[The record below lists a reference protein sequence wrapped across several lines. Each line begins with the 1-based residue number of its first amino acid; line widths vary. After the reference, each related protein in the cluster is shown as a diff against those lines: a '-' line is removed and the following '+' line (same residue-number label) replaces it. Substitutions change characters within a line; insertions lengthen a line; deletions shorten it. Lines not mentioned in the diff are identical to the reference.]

1 MAYFNY
7 NRRKSSVAQ
16 IGDTPMG
23 GENPIRIQSMANVST
38 MDTEAA
44 VAQAIRMIEAGAE
57 YVRFTAQGEREARNL
72 GEIRKQLNEQG
83 YTTPLVADIHFNP
96 RAADAAAGEVEK
108 VRINPG
114 NYVDKVKTFS
124 HLEYTD
130 EEYAAEIEKIRE
142 RFVPFLNICKA
153 HGTAIRI
160 GVNHGSLS
168 DRIMSR
174 YGDTPEGM
182 VASCMEFLRICRE
195 ENFPDVVISIKAS
208 NTVVMVRTVRL
219 LVRTMEAENMH
230 YPLHLGVTEAGD
242 GEDGRIKSAVGIG
255 TLLCDG
261 IGDTI
266 RVSLSEDPEAEMPV
280 ARKLVDY
287 IREREN
293 HRPIEASMAP
303 GFDTVA
309 TSRRISRVVEG
320 IGGTF
325 SPVVISDRS
334 ERGF

>member
-130 EEYAAEIEKIRE
+130 CLLYTSDAA
-142 RFVPFLNICKA
+142 
-153 HGTAIRI
+153 
-160 GVNHGSLS
+160 
-168 DRIMSR
+168 D
-174 YGDTPEGM
+174 D
-182 VASCMEFLRICRE
+182 
-195 ENFPDVVISIKAS
+195 
-208 NTVVMVRTVRL
+208 
-219 LVRTMEAENMH
+219 
-230 YPLHLGVTEAGD
+230 
-242 GEDGRIKSAVGIG
+242 
-255 TLLCDG
+255 
-261 IGDTI
+261 
-266 RVSLSEDPEAEMPV
+266 
-280 ARKLVDY
+280 
-287 IREREN
+287 
-293 HRPIEASMAP
+293 
-303 GFDTVA
+303 
-309 TSRRISRVVEG
+309 
-320 IGGTF
+320 
-325 SPVVISDRS
+325 
-334 ERGF
+334 